1 MSDALTLKDSSSEN
15 RCLIIGASHAGSQL
29 AVNLRKHGWTGE
41 IVLLGAEA
49 ELPYH
54 RPPLSKTVM
63 AGSKTLDNILL
74 RPEAMYANNGVTL
87 RLATPVER
95 LVPEQKHVVLADGET
110 LAYDKLALCTGA
122 RPIKLPLGD
131 GLDGVCY
138 LRSYADVECIKQK
151 LQGKQRA
158 VVIGAG
164 YIGLEAAAVMT
175 QLGLQVTV
183 LERADRVLQRVTGAQ
198 VSQYFTDLHRG
209 HGVEIVC
216 NAEVIGINGQHT
228 VDSVSCAD
236 GTNYPAGIVI
246 VGIGVTP
253 ETTLAQ
259 DAGLRIENGVY
270 VDEHCRTSDEHIYAA
285 GDCASYPDAR
295 YQRRVRLESVQNAND
310 QARIAAINISG
321 GDDIYQVTPWFWSD
335 QFDIKLQ
342 SVGLSDGF
350 DETLLEGSLDPRD
363 AQGFVIQYLREG
375 KLIAADCV
383 RRPKDFMALKAK
395 IQGV

>member
-1 MSDALTLKDSSSEN
+1 MSDSLTLKDSSSDA
-15 RCLIIGASHAGSQL
+15 RCVIIGASHAGSQL
-29 AVNLRKHGWTGE
+29 AVNLRKNGWAGE
-41 IVLLGAEA
+41 IVLIGAEA

-74 RPEAMYANNGVTL
+74 RPPAMYTSNAVTL
-87 RLATPVER
+87 RLATTVQR
-95 LVPEQKHVVLADGET
+95 IVPDQKNIVLADGET
-110 LAYDKLALCTGA
+110 LTYDKLALCTGA

-138 LRSYADVECIKQK
+138 LRSYADVETIRQH
-151 LQGKQRA
+151 LQGRQRA

-183 LERADRVLQRVTGAQ
+183 LERAERVLQRVTGEQ
-198 VSQYFTDLHRG
+198 VSQYFTDLHRSY
-209 HGVEIVC
+209 GVEIIC
-216 NAEVIGINGQHT
+216 NAEVIGINGKHT

-236 GTNYPAGIVI
+236 GSNYPADIVI

-253 ETTLAQ
+253 ETGLAQ
-259 DAGLRIENGVY
+259 DAGLRIENGIY
-270 VDEHCRTSDEHIYAA
+270 VDEYCRTSDADIYAA
-285 GDCASYPDAR
+285 GDCASYPDSR

-310 QARIAAINISG
+310 QARIAAINICG
-321 GDDIYQVTPWFWSD
+321 GHEVYDVAPWFWSD

-342 SVGLSDGF
+342 STGLSDGF
-350 DETLLEGSLDPRD
+350 DESQLEGSLDPAD
-363 AQGFVIQYLREG
+363 PAGFVLQYFRDG
-375 KLIAADCV
+375 RLIAADCV
-383 RRPKDFMALKAK
+383 RRPKDFMALKGK
-395 IQGV
+395 I

>member
-29 AVNLRKHGWTGE
+29 AVNLRKHGWAGE

-74 RPEAMYANNGVTL
+74 RPEAMYANSGVTL
-87 RLATPVER
+87 RLATAVESI
-95 LVPEQKHVVLADGET
+95 VPEQKQVVLADGET
-110 LAYDKLALCTGA
+110 LTYDKLALCTGA

-138 LRSYADVECIKQK
+138 LRSYADVERIKQQ
-151 LQGKQRA
+151 LQGRQRA

-198 VSQYFTDLHRG
+198 VSQYFTDLHRA

-216 NAEVIGINGQHT
+216 HAEVIGINGQHT

-236 GTNYPAGIVI
+236 GTNYPADIVI

-321 GDDIYQVTPWFWSD
+321 GNEVYQVTPWFWSD

-350 DETLLEGSLDPRD
+350 DETVLEGSLDPAD
-363 AQGFVIQYLREG
+363 PHGFVIQYLRDG

-383 RRPKDFMALKAK
+383 KRPKDFMALKGK
-395 IQGV
+395 I

>member
-1 MSDALTLKDSSSEN
+1 MSDSLTLTDSSDA
-15 RCLIIGASHAGSQL
+15 RCVIIGASHAGSQL
-29 AVNLRKHGWTGE
+29 AVNLRKHGWAGE
-41 IVLLGAEA
+41 IVLIGAEA

-74 RPEAMYANNGVTL
+74 RPQAMYASNDVSL
-87 RLATPVER
+87 RLATAVQKI
-95 LVPEQKHVVLADGET
+95 VPGQKHIVLADGET
-110 LAYDKLALCTGA
+110 LVYDKLALCTGA

-138 LRSYADVECIKQK
+138 LRSYADVETIKQH
-151 LQGKQRA
+151 LQGRQRA

-164 YIGLEAAAVMT
+164 YIGLEAAAVMA
-175 QLGLQVTV
+175 QMGLQVTV
-183 LERADRVLQRVTGAQ
+183 LERADRVLQRVTGEQ
-198 VSQYFTDLHRG
+198 VSQYFTDLHRA
-209 HGVEIVC
+209 HGVDIVC
-216 NAEVIGINGQHT
+216 GAEVIGINGQHA

-236 GTNYPAGIVI
+236 GTSYPADIVI

-270 VDEHCRTSDEHIYAA
+270 VDAHCRTSDADIFAA
-285 GDCASYPDAR
+285 GDCASYPDNR
-295 YQRRVRLESVQNAND
+295 YRRRVRLESVQNAND
-310 QARIAAINISG
+310 QARIAAINICG
-321 GDDIYQVTPWFWSD
+321 GNDVYDVVPWFWSD

-350 DETLLEGSLDPRD
+350 DEAQLDGSLDPAD
-363 AQGFVIQYLREG
+363 PTGFVIQYFREG

-383 RRPKDFMALKAK
+383 RRPKDFMALKGK
-395 IQGV
+395 L

>member
-1 MSDALTLKDSSSEN
+1 MSDALTLKDSSTDA

-29 AVNLRKHGWTGE
+29 AVNLRKHGWAGE

-74 RPEAMYANNGVTL
+74 RPEAMYANNAVKL
-87 RLATPVER
+87 RLATTVTK
-95 LVPEQKHVVLADGET
+95 LMPEHKQVVLSSGET
-110 LAYDKLALCTGA
+110 LHYDKLALCTGA
-122 RPIKLPLGD
+122 RPVKLPLGD

-138 LRSYADVECIKQK
+138 LRSYADVENIKQQ

-183 LERADRVLQRVTGAQ
+183 LERADRVLQRVTGEQ
-198 VSQYFTDLHRG
+198 VSQYFTDLHRS
-209 HGVEIVC
+209 HGVDIIC
-216 NAEVIGINGQHT
+216 KAEVIGINGQDT

-236 GTNYPAGIVI
+236 GASYAADIVI

-310 QARIAAINISG
+310 QARIAAVNIG
-321 GDDIYQVTPWFWSD
+321 GGNDIYQVTPWFWSD

-350 DETLLEGSLDPRD
+350 DETLLDGSLDPAD
-363 AQGFVIQYLREG
+363 PQGFVIQYLREG

-383 RRPKDFMALKAK
+383 RRPKDFMALKGK
-395 IQGV
+395 I

>member
-1 MSDALTLKDSSSEN
+1 MSDALALKDSNSDA

-29 AVNLRKHGWTGE
+29 AVNLRKNGWTGE
-41 IVLLGAEA
+41 IVLLGSEA
-49 ELPYH
+49 QLPYH

-74 RPEAMYANNGVTL
+74 RPEAMYASNDITL
-87 RLATPVER
+87 RLASDVASIM
-95 LVPEQKHVVLADGET
+95 PEQKQVVLAGGET
-110 LAYDKLALCTGA
+110 LTYDKLALCTGA

-138 LRSYADVECIKQK
+138 LRSYADVETIRQQ
-151 LQGKQRA
+151 LEGKQRA

-183 LERADRVLQRVTGAQ
+183 LERADRVLQRVTGEQ
-198 VSQYFTDLHRG
+198 VSQYFTDLHRS

-216 NAEVIGINGQHT
+216 GAEVTGINGQHV
-228 VDSVSCAD
+228 VDSVHCAD
-236 GTNYPAGIVI
+236 GSSYPADIVI

-253 ETTLAQ
+253 ETRLAQ

-270 VDEHCRTSDEHIYAA
+270 VDEYCRTSDADIYAA

-310 QARIAAINISG
+310 QARIAAINICG
-321 GDDIYQVTPWFWSD
+321 GNAVYQVTPWFWSD

-350 DETLLEGSLDPRD
+350 DEAVLDGSLDPAD
-363 AQGFVIQYLREG
+363 AGGFVIQYLRAG
-375 KLIAADCV
+375 RLIAADCV

-395 IQGV
+395 L

>member
-1 MSDALTLKDSSSEN
+1 MSDSLTLKDSSSDD
-15 RCLIIGASHAGSQL
+15 RCVIIGASHAGSQL
-29 AVNLRKHGWTGE
+29 AVNLRKHGWAGE
-41 IVLLGAEA
+41 IVLIGAEA

-74 RPEAMYANNGVTL
+74 RPQAMYASNEVSL
-87 RLATPVER
+87 RLATAVQQI
-95 LVPEQKHVVLADGET
+95 VPEQKHIVLADGET

-138 LRSYADVECIKQK
+138 LRSYADVETIKQH
-151 LQGKQRA
+151 LQGRQRA

-164 YIGLEAAAVMT
+164 YIGLEAAAVMA
-175 QLGLQVTV
+175 QMGLQVTV
-183 LERADRVLQRVTGAQ
+183 LERADRVLQRVTGEQ
-198 VSQYFTDLHRG
+198 VSQYFTDLHRS
-209 HGVEIVC
+209 HGVDIVC
-216 NAEVIGINGQHT
+216 GAEVIGINGQHA

-236 GTNYPAGIVI
+236 GTSYPADIVI

-270 VDEHCRTSDEHIYAA
+270 VDAHCRTSDADIFAA
-285 GDCASYPDAR
+285 GDCASYPDTR
-295 YQRRVRLESVQNAND
+295 YRRRVRLESVQNAND
-310 QARIAAINISG
+310 QARIAAINICG
-321 GDDIYQVTPWFWSD
+321 GNDAYDVVPWFWSD

-350 DETLLEGSLDPRD
+350 DEAQLDGSLDPAD
-363 AQGFVIQYLREG
+363 PAGFVMQYFRDG

-383 RRPKDFMALKAK
+383 RRPKDFMALKGK
-395 IQGV
+395 I

>member
-1 MSDALTLKDSSSEN
+1 MSDDLALKDNSN
-15 RCLIIGASHAGSQL
+15 DARCLIIGASHAGSQL
-29 AVNLRKHGWTGE
+29 AVNLRKQGWTGE

-74 RPEAMYANNGVTL
+74 RPLAMYANNGVTL
-87 RLATPVER
+87 RLATAVTR
-95 LVPEQKHVVLADGET
+95 IVPEHKQVELASGET
-110 LAYDKLALCTGA
+110 LTYDKLALCTGA

-131 GLDGVCY
+131 GLEGVCY
-138 LRSYADVECIKQK
+138 LRSYADVDGIKQQ
-151 LQGKQRA
+151 LQGKRRA

-198 VSQYFTDLHRG
+198 VSQYFTDLHRS

-216 NAEVIGINGQHT
+216 GAEVIAINGQHA

-236 GTNYPAGIVI
+236 GSRYPADIVI

-259 DAGLRIENGVY
+259 DAGLRIDNGVY
-270 VDEHCRTSDEHIYAA
+270 VDEHCRTSDAHIYAA

-310 QARIAAINISG
+310 QARIAAINICG
-321 GDDIYQVTPWFWSD
+321 GNDAYQVTPWFWSD

-350 DETLLEGSLDPRD
+350 DESVLDGSLDPAD
-363 AQGFVIQYLREG
+363 AGGFVIQYLRGG

-395 IQGV
+395 I

>member
-1 MSDALTLKDSSSEN
+1 MSDVMTLKDNSSDA

-29 AVNLRKHGWTGE
+29 AVNLRKNGWTGE

-74 RPEAMYANNGVTL
+74 RPEAMYANNAVTL
-87 RLATPVER
+87 RLATTVNR
-95 LVPEQKHVVLADGET
+95 IVPEQKHVVLSNGET
-110 LAYDKLALCTGA
+110 VAYDKLALCTGA
-122 RPIKLPLGD
+122 RPVKLPLGD

-138 LRSYADVECIKQK
+138 LRSYADVESIKQQ

-183 LERADRVLQRVTGAQ
+183 LERAERVLQRVTGAQ
-198 VSQYFTDLHRG
+198 VSQYFTDLHRA

-236 GTNYPAGIVI
+236 GASYAADIVI

-259 DAGLRIENGVY
+259 DAGLRIENGVC
-270 VDEHCRTSDEHIYAA
+270 VDEHCRTSDAHIYAA

-310 QARIAAINISG
+310 QARIAAVNISG
-321 GDDIYQVTPWFWSD
+321 GNEVYQVTPWFWSD

-350 DETLLEGSLDPRD
+350 DETLLDGSLDPAD
-363 AQGFVIQYLREG
+363 PQGFVIQYLREG
-375 KLIAADCV
+375 RLIAADCV

-395 IQGV
+395 I

>member
-1 MSDALTLKDSSSEN
+1 MSDALTLKDSSSDA

-29 AVNLRKHGWTGE
+29 AVNLRKHGWAGE

-63 AGSKTLDNILL
+63 AGSKNLENILL
-74 RPEAMYANNGVTL
+74 RPEAMYVNNNVTL
-87 RLATPVER
+87 RLATAVQGI
-95 LVPEQKHVVLADGET
+95 VPGHKQIVLADGEI

-122 RPIKLPLGD
+122 RPITLPLGD

-138 LRSYADVECIKQK
+138 LRSYADVETIRQQ
-151 LQGKQRA
+151 LSGKRRA

-183 LERADRVLQRVTGAQ
+183 LERADRVLQRVTGVQ
-198 VSQYFTDLHRG
+198 VSQYFTDLHRS

-236 GTNYPAGIVI
+236 GSTYPADIVI

-285 GDCASYPDAR
+285 GDCASYPDVR

-310 QARIAAINISG
+310 QARVAAINICG
-321 GDDIYQVTPWFWSD
+321 GSDVYQVTPWFWSD

-342 SVGLSDGF
+342 SAGLSDGF
-350 DETLLEGSLDPRD
+350 DESQLEGSLDPAD
-363 AQGFVIQYLREG
+363 PAGFVMQYFRDG
-375 KLIAADCV
+375 KLIAVDCV
-383 RRPKDFMALKAK
+383 RRPKDFMALKGK
-395 IQGV
+395 I

>member
-1 MSDALTLKDSSSEN
+1 MSDSLTLKNSSSDA
-15 RCLIIGASHAGSQL
+15 RCVIIGASHAGSQL
-29 AVNLRKHGWTGE
+29 AVNLRKHGWAGE
-41 IVLLGAEA
+41 IVLVGAEA

-74 RPEAMYANNGVTL
+74 RPPAMYASNDVTM
-87 RLATPVER
+87 RLATAVQSIMPEHKQLVLAGGER
-95 LVPEQKHVVLADGET
+95 LS
-110 LAYDKLALCTGA
+110 YDKLALCTGA

-138 LRSYADVECIKQK
+138 LRSYADVETIRQH
-151 LQGKQRA
+151 LQGKRRA

-183 LERADRVLQRVTGAQ
+183 LERADRVLQRVTGEQ
-198 VSQYFTDLHRG
+198 VSQYFTDLHRA
-209 HGVEIVC
+209 HGVDIVC
-216 NAEVIGINGQHT
+216 GADVIGINGQHR

-236 GTNYPAGIVI
+236 GTRYPADIVI

-270 VDEHCRTSDEHIYAA
+270 VDEHCRTSDADIYAA

-310 QARIAAINISG
+310 QARIAAINICG
-321 GDDIYQVTPWFWSD
+321 GNDVYNVTPWFWSD

-342 SVGLSDGF
+342 SAGLSDGF
-350 DETLLEGSLDPRD
+350 DDSVLDGSLDPAD
-363 AQGFVIQYLREG
+363 PAGFVMQYFREG
-375 KLIAADCV
+375 RLIAADCV

-395 IQGV
+395 I

>member
-1 MSDALTLKDSSSEN
+1 MSDELTIKDSSSDT
-15 RCLIIGASHAGSQL
+15 RCIIIGASHAGSQL
-29 AVNLRKHGWTGE
+29 AVNLRKHGWAGE

-63 AGSKTLDNILL
+63 AGSKSLDNILL
-74 RPEAMYANNGVTL
+74 RPEAMYASQGVTL
-87 RLATPVER
+87 RLSTPVVSI
-95 LVPEQKHVVLADGET
+95 VPEHRHVVLASGET
-110 LAYDKLALCTGA
+110 LTYDKLALCTGA

-131 GLDGVCY
+131 GLQGVCY
-138 LRSYADVECIKQK
+138 LRSYADVNIIRQQ

-175 QLGLQVTV
+175 QLGLKVTV
-183 LERADRVLQRVTGAQ
+183 LERANRVLQRVTGEQ
-198 VSQYFTDLHRG
+198 VSQYFTDLHQS
-209 HGVEIVC
+209 HGVNIIC
-216 NAEVIGINGQHT
+216 DAQVIGINGQQT

-236 GTNYPAGIVI
+236 GSSYPADIVI

-270 VDEHCRTSDEHIYAA
+270 VDEYCRSSDAHIYAA

-310 QARIAAINISG
+310 QARVAAVNICG
-321 GDDIYQVTPWFWSD
+321 GANVYQVTPWFWSD

-350 DETLLEGSLDPRD
+350 DETLLEGSLDPAD
-363 AQGFVIQYLREG
+363 AGGFVIQYLREG

-383 RRPKDFMALKAK
+383 KRPKDFMALKAK
-395 IQGV
+395 I

>member
-1 MSDALTLKDSSSEN
+1 MSDSLTLKDSSSDA
-15 RCLIIGASHAGSQL
+15 RCVIIGASHAGSQL
-29 AVNLRKHGWTGE
+29 AVNLRKNGWAGE
-41 IVLLGAEA
+41 IVLIGAEA

-74 RPEAMYANNGVTL
+74 RPPALYASNDVSL
-87 RLATPVER
+87 RLGTAVQGIMPA
-95 LVPEQKHVVLADGET
+95 QKQIVLAGGET

-138 LRSYADVECIKQK
+138 LRSYADVQTIRQQ
-151 LQGKQRA
+151 LQGRQRA

-164 YIGLEAAAVMT
+164 YIGLEAAAVMS
-175 QLGLQVTV
+175 QMGLQVTV

-198 VSQYFTDLHRG
+198 VSQYFTDLHRR
-209 HGVEIVC
+209 HGVDIVC
-216 NAEVIGINGQHT
+216 GAEVIGINGQHV

-236 GTNYPAGIVI
+236 GTSYAADIVI

-259 DAGLRIENGVY
+259 AAGLRIENGVY
-270 VDEHCRTSDEHIYAA
+270 VDAHCRTSDADIYAA
-285 GDCASYPDAR
+285 GDCASYPDTR

-310 QARIAAINISG
+310 QARVAAINICG
-321 GDDIYQVTPWFWSD
+321 GSDVYDVVPWFWSD

-350 DETLLEGSLDPRD
+350 DESQLDGSLDPAD
-363 AQGFVIQYLREG
+363 PAGFVIQYFREG

-395 IQGV
+395 I